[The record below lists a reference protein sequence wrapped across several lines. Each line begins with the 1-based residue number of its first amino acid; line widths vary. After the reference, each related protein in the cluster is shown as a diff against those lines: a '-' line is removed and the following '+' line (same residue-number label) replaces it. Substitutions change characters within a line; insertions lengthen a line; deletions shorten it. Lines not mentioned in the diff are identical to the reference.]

1 MPVVLPEFTRAWPDA
16 LGDFAWG
23 VRRYAYPL
31 ITAALC
37 CGLLGYLIARIRPQH
52 AGAYAVV
59 RVTDAAAGSGLQNL
73 LGQDDFLA
81 RVAAPLHLDGHTL
94 SDGQWAGRLPGV
106 TDIRVEQSGD
116 LVELSVI
123 APDADVAADV
133 ANAIVQGWL
142 EVSASGK
149 RVLVS
154 AAQVHDPAVGEQ
166 PATEAVVAV
175 AAALLL
181 GAVIAGLNELL
192 RGTFRMPGDI
202 AARLP
207 VLELGAIPDCRALK
221 DRSQHEAL
229 IHTAFR
235 SLLQSLWSTGRPGK
249 RPRVVVVTS
258 PRHGDGRSMV
268 AANLALAFADT
279 SRWVLLIDANAQ
291 TPSLHGALSVPND
304 WGLADALRED
314 TAIDLYDFQ
323 RLFKRSATA
332 GLWVMPVGNGPLDL
346 SSRSM
351 RDRLNDL
358 IARAR
363 MEFHNV
369 IVDTA
374 PGSAPEVRMLAATA
388 DGVLLVVRASK
399 TTQKSAVKLANQ
411 FTGDGIGVV
420 GAVLNDWRPG
430 MI

>member
-1 MPVVLPEFTRAWPDA
+1 MPVVIPEFARAWPDA

-31 ITAALC
+31 ITAAVC
-37 CGLLGYLIARIRPQH
+37 CGLLGYLIARVRPQH
-52 AGAYAVV
+52 PEAYALV
-59 RVTDAAAGSGLQNL
+59 RVTDAAAGANLQNL
-73 LGQDDFLA
+73 LHQGDFLA
-81 RVAAPLHLDGHTL
+81 RVAAPLHLNGRYQRDQ
-94 SDGQWAGRLPGV
+94 QWRGLLPGV
-106 TDIRVEQSGD
+106 TDVRVQQSQD
-116 LVELSVI
+116 LVEVQVL
-123 APDADVAADV
+123 APEPDLAADV

-142 EVSASGK
+142 EVSVPGK
-149 RVLVS
+149 RVLFS

-166 PATEAVVAV
+166 PAAVAVIAV

-207 VLELGAIPDCRALK
+207 ILELGTIPDCRAGK

-258 PRHGDGRSMV
+258 PHHGDGRSMV

-346 SSRSM
+346 SARSV
-351 RDRLNDL
+351 RDRLSDL

-369 IVDTA
+369 LVDTP
-374 PGSAPEVRMLAATA
+374 PGSVPEVRMLAGTA

-411 FTGDGIGVV
+411 FSDEGIDVV

-430 MI
+430 AI

>member
-1 MPVVLPEFTRAWPDA
+1 MPLVVPQL
-16 LGDFAWG
+16 LGDWPNALVDFIRG
-23 VRRYAYPL
+23 VRRYAYVT
-31 ITAALC
+31 ITVALC
-37 CGLLGYLIARIRPQH
+37 CALAGYAITKLRPPR
-52 AGAYAVV
+52 ADAYALV
-59 RVTDAAAGSGLQNL
+59 RVDGAGGAADLEDLLRQDEFLAAVARQARVGGDGDASQLAAALKSESEISVRQTDNQVEIHVLAPNADQSTDIANAVMQAWLQLSSTGKELLLTAQAPDDRFGGQAGVSAMLALAAALSLGLTFTGLQEVVN
-73 LGQDDFLA
+73 A
-81 RVAAPLHLDGHTL
+81 RF
-94 SDGQWAGRLPGV
+94 RLPG
-106 TDIRVEQSGD
+106 DI
-116 LVELSVI
+116 
-123 APDADVAADV
+123 
-133 ANAIVQGWL
+133 
-142 EVSASGK
+142 
-149 RVLVS
+149 
-154 AAQVHDPAVGEQ
+154 
-166 PATEAVVAV
+166 T
-175 AAALLL
+175 
-181 GAVIAGLNELL
+181 
-192 RGTFRMPGDI
+192 
-202 AARLP
+202 ARLP
-207 VLELGAIPDCRALK
+207 VLELGTIPDCRHGK
-221 DRSQHEAL
+221 DPRQRQTL
-229 IHTAFR
+229 VDTAFR

-249 RPRVVVVTS
+249 RPRVVVVAS
-258 PRHGDGRSMV
+258 PQSGDGRSMV

-279 SRWVLLIDANAQ
+279 SRWVLLIDGNAR
-291 TPSLHGALSVPND
+291 TPSLHGAFSVRND

-323 RLFKRSATA
+323 RLFQRSAVA
-332 GLWVMPVGNGPLDL
+332 GLWVLPAGTGLLDL